1 MMMASLN
8 ELAAY
13 CLDYA
18 VGNFHPVHLG
28 PKNQISL
35 EEIGRPGCSDLG
47 SSGCRDWVVEV
58 SPKNNR
64 SSKLILTGLRY
75 KHHLEIKLIKGQ
87 LHLLGVGLTSLKNFY
102 RVICVRYYSVFSN
115 SIV

>member
-1 MMMASLN
+1 MARLSNVRHWQDHMDMMASLN
-8 ELAAY
+8 KLAAY

-58 SPKNNR
+58 SPKNSR

-75 KHHLEIKLIKGQ
+75 KHHLEIKLIKGCTCW
-87 LHLLGVGLTSLKNFY
+87 GWG
-102 RVICVRYYSVFSN
+102 
-115 SIV
+115 